1 MGRTDIV
8 ALMVVV
14 GMFFA
19 YGCAQQGK
27 APPSE
32 REQKEQM
39 PSTARIVCLRADHGA
54 SPLPKSTE
62 ALNGNALTRVLTPKV
77 AARPDGVHIQ
87 IDNRLGK
94 AASLHKA
101 IYHGPNVTPEQPSV
115 TGDNIPKGKS
125 NHVVELLP
133 GIEDIACAAPD
144 WYYALTFA
152 SMEIVV
158 GESGYKSPE
167 LECNK
172 GAKPTGR
179 GYPADAV
186 VPREVPKGKKFHPIE
201 HVREEY
207 SGKLKEGDVV
217 ETAGYPD
224 PEEPYPRVVRV
235 VRKGKVVATYG
246 YYEGGRE
253 AWRTYCK
260 GQF

>member
-1 MGRTDIV
+1 MARTGIV

-14 GMFFA
+14 GMLFA

-32 REQKEQM
+32 REQKEQI

-77 AARPDGVHIQ
+77 AAQRDGVHLQ
-87 IDNRLGK
+87 IDNRLSKG
-94 AASLHKA
+94 ASLHKA
-101 IYHGPNVTPEQPSV
+101 IYYGPGVTPSQPTV
-115 TGDNIPKGKS
+115 TGANIPKGKS
-125 NHVVELLP
+125 NHVVLEFLP
-133 GIEDIACAAPD
+133 GSEDIACASPD
-144 WYYALTFA
+144 WYYALKFA
-152 SMEIVV
+152 SMGIVV

-167 LECNK
+167 LECK
-172 GAKPTGR
+172 PGAPIAG
-179 GYPADAV
+179 GGPPADALM
-186 VPREVPKGKKFHPIE
+186 PREVPKGEKFHPIE

-217 ETAGYPD
+217 EEAGYPQAPD
-224 PEEPYPRVVRV
+224 PKPVRV
-235 VRKGKVVATYG
+235 VRNGKVVATYS
-246 YYEGGRE
+246 YLEGGRY
-253 AWRTYCK
+253 AGHRYCK